1 MSTITNSRKRS
12 IETSPSGRMSAET
25 MSGSQS
31 VTTQRV
37 EGTRNERPR
46 FQPVFDLQ
54 RGPSGFTLIAD
65 MPGCSPDAVEVRLE
79 QGVIHVLGR
88 VAPRE
93 PLAPRSAFLLEEYE
107 VGDYELSL
115 RLPDI
120 VDPDAVSAR
129 VSDGV
134 LTLIMPLRPAAQP
147 RRIAVST

>member
-12 IETSPSGRMSAET
+12 IETSPSGRMCPDT
-25 MSGSQS
+25 LSGSQS
-31 VTTQRV
+31 VTTQRE
-37 EGTRNERPR
+37 EGTRSERPR
-46 FQPVFDLQ
+46 FQPAFDLQ

-79 QGVIHVLGR
+79 QGVIHVHGR

-93 PLAPRSAFLLEEYE
+93 RMDSKSTLLLEEYE

-134 LTLIMPLRPAAQP
+134 LTLNMPLRPAAQP
-147 RRIAVST
+147 RRITVST